1 MFSSARI
8 SVAVVWLAAFLGSAG
23 VARAGTA
30 GAAFPLVSSCFD
42 DADRLGEV
50 SATDNVRVRY
60 ASVAGGT
67 GGCYAVEV
75 NKDGKTLTGFLV
87 GASLPA
93 IQQFESEV
101 RKQKLL
107 MPPPPPPPAPVETA
121 SAPAP
126 SAKPEPPPA
135 PPGPSSLAGLRG
147 FDMYGRM
154 VDLAAIPATHVIVYF
169 WSPTNRKSTQVA
181 EGMEGIYT
189 HFSSPRKLE
198 VVGVAATRDT
208 DQLLRACQESEVV
221 WPQILDRGGV
231 ANRFHVDPAKPYLL
245 LDRSRKVVA
254 AVSSPKELEAELRRI
269 GLK

>member
-1 MFSSARI
+1 M
-8 SVAVVWLAAFLGSAG
+8 
-23 VARAGTA
+23 ARAETA
-30 GAAFPLVSSCFD
+30 GTAFPLVSSCFD

-50 SATDNVRVRY
+50 SAADSVRVRY

-107 MPPPPPPPAPVETA
+107 MPPPPPPPAAVETA
-121 SAPAP
+121 ASVAP
-126 SAKPEPPPA
+126 SPRPEPPPA
-135 PPGPSSLAGLRG
+135 PAGPSSLVGLRG
-147 FDMYGRM
+147 FDMYGRA
-154 VDLAAIPATHVIVYF
+154 VDLAAIPATHVVVYF
-169 WSPTNRKSTQVA
+169 WTPANRKSTQLA

-189 HFSSPRKLE
+189 HFGSPRKLE
-198 VVGVAATRDT
+198 VVGVAAARDQ
-208 DQLLRACQESEVV
+208 DQLLRACQENEVI
-221 WPQILDRGGV
+221 WPQILDRGQV
-231 ANRFHVDPAKPYLL
+231 ASRYHVDPAKPYLL

-254 AVSSPKELEAELRRI
+254 AVASPKEMEAELRRI